1 MGARTFQSAS
11 ALSGNRQAAPRAMK
25 ASANK
30 VSALTR
36 ELWAQWQQTKMSWKD
51 ERAQEFE
58 HRYMEELVSSVDRA
72 VTVIDQLDKLI
83 TKVRKDC
90 E

>member
-1 MGARTFQSAS
+1 MKG
-11 ALSGNRQAAPRAMK
+11 SGNK
-25 ASANK
+25 L
-30 VSALTR
+30 SALTR
-36 ELWAQWQQTKMSWKD
+36 ELWAQWQQTKTCWQD

-58 HRYMEELVSSVDRA
+58 QRYLEELVASVDRA
-72 VTVIDQLDKLI
+72 VTVIDQLDKLL